1 MNFQFDEGLWGEEKK
16 KKREKDHLV
25 VACFAFSADCLTI

>member
-16 KKREKDHLV
+16 KKKGKKITLSWLV
-25 VACFAFSADCLTI
+25 LHFRLTA

>member
-16 KKREKDHLV
+16 KGEKDHLV